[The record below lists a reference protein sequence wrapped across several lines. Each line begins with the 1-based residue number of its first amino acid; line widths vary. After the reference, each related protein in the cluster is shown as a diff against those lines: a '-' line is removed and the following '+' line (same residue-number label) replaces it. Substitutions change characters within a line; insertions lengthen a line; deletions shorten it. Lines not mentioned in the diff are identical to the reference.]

1 MTNPGPNDGLLMVE
15 LAQWGSAME
24 LDAAQ
29 AVLFAEDFDPDSASA
44 ADEPVRK
51 VLLWGETVATM
62 VKHDLF
68 PEALVLDWIWIEGL
82 WSRVAPAV
90 CAGTRAARR
99 AAPVREPRSAGRAR
113 LGRDARGLVTAR
125 AGWWPSERGHPAARR
140 GWSPPEQG
148 YSPSS
153 GVCTI
158 STADGLA
165 LST

>member
-1 MTNPGPNDGLLMVE
+1 MMNPGPNDGLLMVE

-90 CAGTRAARR
+90 SRARAQHGEPRLYENLEALAAR
-99 AAPVREPRSAGRAR
+99 ASGETPAG
-113 LGRDARGLVTAR
+113 
-125 AGWWPSERGHPAARR
+125 
-140 GWSPPEQG
+140 
-148 YSPSS
+148 
-153 GVCTI
+153 
-158 STADGLA
+158 
-165 LST
+165 